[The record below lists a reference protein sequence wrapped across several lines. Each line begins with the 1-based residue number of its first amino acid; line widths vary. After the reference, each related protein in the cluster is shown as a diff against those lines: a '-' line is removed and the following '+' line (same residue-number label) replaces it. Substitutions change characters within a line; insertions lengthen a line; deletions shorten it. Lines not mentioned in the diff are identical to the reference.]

1 LNTPEALSLMWKLI
15 REEKEISN
23 KDKLDIILG
32 FDKVFGLRLNEIKV
46 KEEVPAEVQ
55 RLIAER
61 EEARK
66 DKDYKKSDELRKKIK
81 QLGFDLQ
88 DAKDGVKLRKV

>member
-1 LNTPEALSLMWKLI
+1 MWKLI